1 MQAEESAS
9 FTTKILLSM
18 VAGIIVGVILNVFF
32 VEVAFIKDNLVNGVL
47 HIVGA
52 VFVALLKMMVV
63 PLVFV
68 SLVCGVASLG
78 DVRGAGGAFG
88 IKTIAL
94 YLLTTAVAITIALS
108 LAFVH
113 WTRRGI

>member
-78 DVRGAGGAFG
+78 DVAAPGARW
-88 IKTIAL
+88 
-94 YLLTTAVAITIALS
+94 YQDDCAVFAYHRSGDHDCLVIG
-108 LAFVH
+108 VRH